1 MKMKWTNVLMI
12 VAVGLMLIL
21 CGCGSKSAAKVGF
34 LSDYSRLQA
43 ESDTVLL
50 YISNTAIGRYS
61 SFIVDPVE
69 VHLHSGSKS
78 KGKLTEE
85 QISDLTGYTHS
96 RILEA
101 VRGAGKKIAYRPAP
115 GVARMRVAL
124 TDLKKSTAA
133 LNIIPQT
140 KLTGVGLGAASMEG
154 EIVDSMTGQQVAAIV
169 QSQSGN
175 RLSLDGVSKWGDAK
189 AIIDDWG
196 KDLQEILQ
204 EAR

>member
-1 MKMKWTNVLMI
+1 MKWTNVLMI